1 MRTNLEVP
9 LTSSMSDGN
18 PTLRQGHNHE
28 GTVPSTSSTTSS
40 ATIMKE
46 DENKKTEMA
55 LPPPPPV
62 KITGAKPSEN
72 NKTVTIIEEVIALP
86 PIEVQALQEE
96 FEVRLREG
104 EKIILKEDRKGSSS
118 KTNDDEASLQDAIDR
133 S

>member
-1 MRTNLEVP
+1 MRTSLEVP
-9 LTSSMSDGN
+9 LTSSMSDGH
-18 PTLRQGHNHE
+18 PTLGQGHNHE
-28 GTVPSTSSTTSS
+28 GTVPSTSSTTCS

-46 DENKKTEMA
+46 DETEKTVTA
-55 LPPPPPV
+55 LFPPLA
-62 KITGAKPSEN
+62 KITGAKPIEI

-118 KTNDDEASLQDAIDR
+118 KSNDDEASLQDAIDR
-133 S
+133 